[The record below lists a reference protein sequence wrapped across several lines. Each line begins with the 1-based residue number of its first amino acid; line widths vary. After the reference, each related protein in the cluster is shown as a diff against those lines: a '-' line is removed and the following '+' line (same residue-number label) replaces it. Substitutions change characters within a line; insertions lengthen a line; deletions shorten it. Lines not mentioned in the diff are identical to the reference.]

1 MTLSDIQFQTL
12 TFLLEF
18 FGLLLAFVEVRLPGA
33 AARIARHLARLA
45 APIEQLRRPPGTD
58 ESSDQLLA
66 RTLGRLLQTVLGVGT
81 LPVMAM
87 FLFSL
92 WQAYASDSV
101 TLAWLIPELISHVIL
116 LIVVTLVLL
125 LLSLLFYFTVVG
137 GSDFATRFVEGR
149 AVGTLGIML
158 AALGFALESYQL
170 LTLS

>member
-1 MTLSDIQFQTL
+1 
-12 TFLLEF
+12 
-18 FGLLLAFVEVRLPGA
+18 
-33 AARIARHLARLA
+33 
-45 APIEQLRRPPGTD
+45 
-58 ESSDQLLA
+58 
-66 RTLGRLLQTVLGVGT
+66 LLQTVLGVGT

-125 LLSLLFYFTVVG
+125 LLSLLLYFTVVG